1 MNNNNQYIQT
11 FKVRALTEDLYSLRI
26 HREDPDLILDDVE
39 YFLDYQQ
46 LIQLIDQCR
55 QALR

>member
-1 MNNNNQYIQT
+1 MSNNNQYIQT

-46 LIQLIDQCR
+46 LIELIDQCR